1 MVTQLTLPSKT
12 INYRFARGNQELR
25 NFVKNFDLLKLLNT
39 LFNFFTYKNDATPP
53 KKTIKYCFLRG
64 SEWNSELPI
73 KRVIIQTKMV
83 PQLGIEPRTQGFSVP
98 CSTN

>member
-12 INYRFARGNQELR
+12 INYRFARGNQGLR

-39 LFNFFTYKNDATPP
+39 LFNFFTYKNGATLP

-73 KRVIIQTKMV
+73 KRVLIQTKMV
-83 PQLGIEPRTQGFSVP
+83 PLCRK
-98 CSTN
+98 ND